1 MALALAVFLHARNL
15 RRGHA
20 PGAAKVALLEVPKDR
35 LRPAEGPG
43 YGGAVQLVPQNRST
57 IGYMALVVLLVAGLA
72 IGVALF
78 VLQTRGSVG
87 SADLVVAPGTAVD
100 CPQGSGAPVCYVF
113 DVTNAGGGAEPME
126 CIVVAGVGGK
136 AIFTASESEL
146 YQSEGPVSVGD
157 TYSLYTEVTPA
168 DGETEVGRPEVV
180 CRGYS

>member
-1 MALALAVFLHARNL
+1 M
-15 RRGHA
+15 RR
-20 PGAAKVALLEVPKDR
+20 V
-35 LRPAEGPG
+35 EGPG
-43 YGGAVQLVPQNRST
+43 YGGDVQLVPQNRST

-78 VLQTRGSVG
+78 VLQTRGTVG
-87 SADLVVAPGTAVD
+87 SADLVVAPGAPVD
-100 CPQGSGAPVCYVF
+100 CPQGTGAPVCYVF

-126 CIVVAGVGGK
+126 CIVVAADGGK
-136 AIFTASESEL
+136 AIFTASEVEL
-146 YQSEGPVSVGD
+146 YQSDGPVAVGD

>member
-1 MALALAVFLHARNL
+1 M
-15 RRGHA
+15 
-20 PGAAKVALLEVPKDR
+20 
-35 LRPAEGPG
+35 RPAEGPG
-43 YGGAVQLVPQNRST
+43 YGGDVQLVPQNRST

-113 DVTNAGGGAEPME
+113 DVTNAGGGGEPME
-126 CIVVAGVGGK
+126 CIAVAAEGGK

-146 YQSEGPVSVGD
+146 YQSDGPVAVGD

-168 DGETEVGRPEVV
+168 EGETDVGQPEVI

>member
-1 MALALAVFLHARNL
+1 LRLA
-15 RRGHA
+15 
-20 PGAAKVALLEVPKDR
+20 ED
-35 LRPAEGPG
+35 PG
-43 YGGAVQLVPQNRST
+43 YGGLVQLVPQNRST

-100 CPQGSGAPVCYVF
+100 CPDGSGAPVCYVF

-126 CIVVAGVGGK
+126 CIVVAAAGGK
-136 AIFTASESEL
+136 ATFTASGSEL
-146 YQSEGPVSVGD
+146 YQSDGPVSVGD
-157 TYSLYTEVTPA
+157 TYSLYTEVSPA
-168 DGETEVGRPEVV
+168 EGESEVGRPEVL

>member
-1 MALALAVFLHARNL
+1 L
-15 RRGHA
+15 R
-20 PGAAKVALLEVPKDR
+20 L
-35 LRPAEGPG
+35 AEGPR
-43 YGGAVQLVPQNRST
+43 YGGEVQLVPQNRST

-100 CPQGSGAPVCYVF
+100 CPEGSGAPVCYVF

-126 CIVVAGVGGK
+126 CIVIAAEDGK

-146 YQSEGPVSVGD
+146 YQSDGPIAVGD
-157 TYSLYTEVTPA
+157 TYSLYTEVSPA
-168 DGETEVGRPEVV
+168 EGKTEVGRPEVV
-180 CRGYS
+180 CRGS